1 MEKSRTGKRV
11 PSWFSIIDDGGIT
24 FENFFGFAVEFSGY
38 FMNLVFLAAGGA
50 AHAYPSA
57 LAMDFKFA

>member
-1 MEKSRTGKRV
+1 MVPAAGAARTSVINDG
-11 PSWFSIIDDGGIT
+11 SIALED
-24 FENFFGFAVEFSGY
+24 FFGFAVQLTGHL
-38 FMNLVFLAAGGA
+38 MNLIFLTTGTT